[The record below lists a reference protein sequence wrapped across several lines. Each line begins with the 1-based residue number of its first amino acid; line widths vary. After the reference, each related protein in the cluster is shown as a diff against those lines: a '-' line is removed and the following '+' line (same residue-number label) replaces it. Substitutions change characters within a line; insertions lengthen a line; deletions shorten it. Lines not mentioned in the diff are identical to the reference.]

1 MRRYNRGHL
10 GTGLTARRCW
20 CWSQHLAA
28 GLLVTGHASLLV
40 YCSGGMCLRGSP
52 IATQTETQTHLASQP
67 RAAVDAVVP
76 RVVGARRSA
85 ASACRSTC
93 RTTSRPSPACVPGA
107 ARQASHIAHVRS
119 TRKLCGHAQPCG
131 GPTQRRTGL
140 VKALKKASSY
150 QLSRTCL
157 ECA

>member
-85 ASACRSTC
+85 ASACNHMSHHV
-93 RTTSRPSPACVPGA
+93 TTKSCLCSRCSSPSVAYCACQVDAEVVRARAAVRGA
-107 ARQASHIAHVRS
+107 
-119 TRKLCGHAQPCG
+119 HAAKNRLG
-131 GPTQRRTGL
+131 EGT
-140 VKALKKASSY
+140 
-150 QLSRTCL
+150 
-157 ECA
+157 